1 MKVKDIFI
9 FILLAISTS
18 IFAQDAKKMSKNLK
32 VFVSENFN
40 RKSSIT
46 IQSTPNDIGGA
57 LGAFTNALA
66 SKGFKTIS
74 ATSISSKIEIDES
87 KIETENTT
95 DKKTAVSNTN
105 YVKSKYLFTIQ
116 YSFVSSMDHAVQG
129 MRRGTVQCK
138 NFTGQIVDLNNDS
151 EIIATFSYSG
161 NFDMDAVAQA
171 VAEKLNETKMTD
183 NPQIRETE
191 IPKNAGPTDN
201 QKKLAPKT
209 KEERLIELKQFY
221 EKQLITKEEYEEQK
235 KKILEEK

>member
-1 MKVKDIFI
+1 MKVKNILIIALLFI
-9 FILLAISTS
+9 ASSGIS
-18 IFAQDAKKMSKNLK
+18 QDAKKMSKNLK
-32 VFVSENFN
+32 VFVSENFD

-74 ATSISSKIEIDES
+74 ATSISNKTEIDQSKI
-87 KIETENTT
+87 KT
-95 DKKTAVSNTN
+95 DSSTNKKASISNTN

-116 YSFVSSMDHAVQG
+116 YSYVSSMDHAVQG

-161 NFDMDAVAQA
+161 NFDMDAVAEA
-171 VAEKLNETKMTD
+171 VANKLNDAKVI
-183 NPQIRETE
+183 PKTE
-191 IPKNAGPTDN
+191 IDESETQQVETTKSAS
-201 QKKLAPKT
+201 KT
-209 KEERLIELKQFY
+209 KEERLVELKQFY

-235 KKILEEK
+235 KKILEE